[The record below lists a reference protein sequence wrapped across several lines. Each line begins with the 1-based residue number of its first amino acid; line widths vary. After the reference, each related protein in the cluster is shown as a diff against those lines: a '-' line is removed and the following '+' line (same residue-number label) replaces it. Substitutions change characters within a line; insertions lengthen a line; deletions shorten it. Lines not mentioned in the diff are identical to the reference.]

1 MLSGLAVIGVFMAKA
16 DPKILT
22 GQADN
27 RYFSYMSKITEVDSS
42 VTLTGS
48 EVFTIQELIRTPVN
62 NYFSYKG
69 SLTTPPCNPVVQWI
83 VSKDF
88 IRIFPSELTE
98 LRSLISSSG
107 DLMIS
112 NYRPLQNIG
121 TRIINLNA

>member
-1 MLSGLAVIGVFMAKA
+1 MAKA

>member
-1 MLSGLAVIGVFMAKA
+1 MALA
-16 DPKILT
+16 DPSILD

-62 NYFSYKG
+62 YYFTYKG

-88 IRIFPSELTE
+88 IRIFPSELAE
-98 LRSLISSSG
+98 LNTLQSSSG
-107 DLMIS
+107 SAMTV

-121 TRIINLNA
+121 TRTVNFNA